1 MYILYS
7 TNEWHDHS
15 SKKVLGIFK
24 KKEFLVSELK
34 SALRKTIELDDLS
47 EDDENSLLTIDQ
59 TQGRTINFLIEEYEL
74 NKLEL

>member
-7 TNEWHDHS
+7 TNEWHEHS
-15 SKKVLGIFK
+15 SKEVLGIFK